1 MKIEDA
7 RVRYNVQIKTY
18 YSKQKELYAQKQKLE
33 EKIKTTENGA
43 EVYKDESAILELQ
56 YSAVDEKRQEYQDY
70 MDKLMEQWRMISDKI
85 ASKQQSDAMADQ
97 AKEMNKIMLV
107 ARRIMHGDKVPA
119 KDEKKLM
126 EFDPKLYMMA
136 KNAAAMLEELT
147 ASTQT
152 VTAGSTEE
160 YAAYL
165 EEKLKKML
173 EAVQGLGEVE
183 VMVTLESSEE
193 KIVEKDMTAERSNTE
208 EQDAAG
214 GARTVNTSNTEYRT
228 IYREDTGGDPFVVK
242 TITPKVEGVL
252 VVAEG
257 AGKGNMAG
265 EITQI
270 IQALFGVEAH
280 RIKVLEK

>member
-43 EVYKDESAILELQ
+43 EVYKDESA
-56 YSAVDEKRQEYQDY
+56 RQEYQDY

-136 KNAAAMLEELT
+136 KNAAAMLEIQKRKEHKSLWEDEEEKEQVS
-147 ASTQT
+147 A
-152 VTAGSTEE
+152 TEE
-160 YAAYL
+160 AN
-165 EEKLKKML
+165 
-173 EAVQGLGEVE
+173 
-183 VMVTLESSEE
+183 
-193 KIVEKDMTAERSNTE
+193 NTE
-208 EQDAAG
+208 AFADGPEVVDVE
-214 GARTVNTSNTEYRT
+214 TTISN
-228 IYREDTGGDPFVVK
+228 
-242 TITPKVEGVL
+242 
-252 VVAEG
+252 A
-257 AGKGNMAG
+257 AG
-265 EITQI
+265 EIDTS
-270 IQALFGVEAH
+270 GE
-280 RIKVLEK
+280 

>member
-70 MDKLMEQWRMISDKI
+70 MDKLMDKI

-136 KNAAAMLEELT
+136 KNAAAMLEIRKRKEHKSLWEDEEEKEQVS
-147 ASTQT
+147 A
-152 VTAGSTEE
+152 TEE
-160 YAAYL
+160 AN
-165 EEKLKKML
+165 
-173 EAVQGLGEVE
+173 
-183 VMVTLESSEE
+183 
-193 KIVEKDMTAERSNTE
+193 NTE
-208 EQDAAG
+208 AFADGPEVVDVE
-214 GARTVNTSNTEYRT
+214 TTISNAT
-228 IYREDTGGDPFVVK
+228 
-242 TITPKVEGVL
+242 
-252 VVAEG
+252 
-257 AGKGNMAG
+257 G
-265 EITQI
+265 EIDTS
-270 IQALFGVEAH
+270 GE
-280 RIKVLEK
+280 